1 MAGKDEPENTLCKNP
16 KWNKCN
22 LKLSKHASDQT
33 ERSEPYRIGS
43 LEASDEI
50 YWQIVTVWW
59 DGQYCSNLIRW
70 PGFQQCDWL
79 CREIQDCPLGVKIES
94 VVFLRKRRL
103 IDRVGTVRLQPLSGC
118 QLFQNS
124 LQHNL
129 NRHLLAFFSTFPQH
143 LILLNSLFNVIRLGF
158 PVLWP
163 WENTGNSK
171 IPKKF
176 LSWQKVKTLFQPPPP
191 ALGPS
196 SGEQAEE
203 GQSLSSSSGRWT

>member
-1 MAGKDEPENTLCKNP
+1 MKSID
-16 KWNKCN
+16 
-22 LKLSKHASDQT
+22 KLSRFDGT
-33 ERSEPYRIGS
+33 GS
-43 LEASDEI
+43 IAAIWL
-50 YWQIVTVWW
+50 
-59 DGQYCSNLIRW
+59 DGRLINAIDRAW
-70 PGFQQCDWL
+70 
-79 CREIQDCPLGVKIES
+79 EIQDYPLGVKIES

-118 QLFQNS
+118 QLFRNS

-191 ALGPS
+191 ALGSS

-203 GQSLSSSSGRWT
+203 GQSLSSSSGRWTWWWWWWRWG